1 MRCRLVAP
9 LCLLALAAATAVA
22 GTVGAE
28 DKKREPIR
36 PRNVIQ
42 LFNGKDLSNF
52 HVWLSDTK
60 GEDPKGIFA
69 VHDGLL
75 HISGDGLGYL
85 STNDE
90 YRDYH
95 LVAEFKWGEKT
106 WGNREDK
113 ARDSGIL
120 VHAVGPD
127 GNAGAWMAS
136 IEYQVI
142 EGGVGDFIIIPG
154 KYADGSTVPMSLACE
169 VAKDRDGEN
178 VWKKGGERQ
187 TFGRGRINWYGR
199 DVDWKDA
206 LGFRGKD
213 DVESPPG
220 EWTKCEVICDGGHIQ
235 AYVNGKLV
243 NEGFEAFPSAGRILI
258 QTELA
263 ELYFRKFELHPLK
276 KE

>member
-1 MRCRLVAP
+1 MRLQLTSVP
-9 LCLLALAAATAVA
+9 CLLVLFVA
-22 GTVGAE
+22 GAGTAYAQ
-28 DKKREPIR
+28 DKKEPIR
-36 PRNVIQ
+36 PTDVIQ
-42 LFNGKDLSNF
+42 LFNGKDLANF

-60 GEDPKGIFA
+60 GEDPKKIFA

-75 HISGDGLGYL
+75 HVSGDGLGYL

-106 WGNREDK
+106 WGNRQDK

-127 GNAGAWMAS
+127 GSAGAWMAS

-142 EGGVGDFIIIPG
+142 EGGVGDFILIGG
-154 KYADGSTVPMSLACE
+154 KYADGATVPMKLACE
-169 VAKDRDGEN
+169 TTKDRDGEN
-178 VWKKGGERQ
+178 VWKKGGARE
-187 TFGRGRINWYGR
+187 TFTRGRINWYGR

-206 LGFRGKD
+206 LGFRGRD
-213 DVESPPG
+213 DVESPLG
-220 EWTKCEVICDGGHIQ
+220 EWTKCEVISDGGHIQ

-243 NEGFEAFPSAGRILI
+243 NEGFDAFPSAGRILI

-263 ELYFRKFELHPLK
+263 EVYFRKFELHPLK
-276 KE
+276 KK